1 MKIVSPR
8 YEGTNKGHYSPGI
21 ISNGMLY
28 ISGQLSIDPDT
39 RALPEGGIAAHA
51 ALALKNVERVLTE
64 AGLTRNDVVQCRVYV
79 TDVALWDEVNAVYAE
94 FFGYHKP
101 ARVVLPVPALHFGC
115 MVEIEAIAQVHAI

>member
-1 MKIVSPR
+1 MEIVSPR
-8 YEGTNKGHYSPGI
+8 YAGTNKGHYSPGI

-64 AGLTRNDVVQCRVYV
+64 AGLTRSDVVQCRVYV
-79 TDVALWDEVNAVYAE
+79 TDVALWDEVNTVYAE
-94 FFGYHKP
+94 FFGSHRP
-101 ARVVLPVPALHFGC
+101 ARIVVPVPALHFGC
-115 MVEIEAIAQVHAI
+115 MVEIEAVAEVHAL

>member
-1 MKIVSPR
+1 MEMVSPR
-8 YEGTNKGHYSPGI
+8 YAGTNKGHYSPGV

-39 RALPEGGIAAHA
+39 RALPDGGIAAHA
-51 ALALKNVERVLTE
+51 ALALKNLERVLTE

-94 FFGYHKP
+94 FFGNHKP
-101 ARVVLPVPALHFGC
+101 ARIVLPVPALHFGC
-115 MVEIEAIAQVHAI
+115 MVEIEAVAEVRAL